1 MVLKASSSYRIVRSS
16 KQTSPLKI
24 DKSGTELASPETHGP
39 VDNLF
44 TALEQA
50 SDFSFSVLQE
60 SFRTVDFIVTVEALS
75 W

>member
-1 MVLKASSSYRIVRSS
+1 M
-16 KQTSPLKI
+16 

-39 VDNLF
+39 VDKLF

-60 SFRTVDFIVTVEALS
+60 SFRTVDFVVTVEALS